1 MKSLLF
7 SLALLLL
14 ALLALSTSA
23 LASPEDEG
31 LASPQPPSFEPAT
44 DADSQDYTDA
54 LLPVRPT
61 NSDDEAPPVAT
72 CAAAKSCGRC
82 LVRALRVCR
91 VVCDEHQ
98 G

>member
-1 MKSLLF
+1 MKPLLF

-14 ALLALSTSA
+14 GLLALSASA
-23 LASPEDEG
+23 LASSEDE
-31 LASPQPPSFEPAT
+31 PPSIEPAT
-44 DADSQDYTDA
+44 DANSQDYTDS
-54 LLPVRPT
+54 LLPIRPT
-61 NSDDEAPPVAT
+61 NSDDEAAPAAT

-82 LVRALRVCR
+82 LVRVLRVCRVVCR